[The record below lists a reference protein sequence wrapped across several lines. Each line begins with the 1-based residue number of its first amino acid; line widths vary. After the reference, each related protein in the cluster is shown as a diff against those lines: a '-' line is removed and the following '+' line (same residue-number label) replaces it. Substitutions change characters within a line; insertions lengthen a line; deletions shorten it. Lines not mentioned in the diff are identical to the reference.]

1 MADATHGYNILISLL
16 VGCNQCYQNAT
27 LQRKQVQK
35 YRIDAYS
42 WQTLNWIEAPELQ
55 IIGIY
60 KTLQYK
66 IDSNFRNL
74 QDFVGAP

>member
-1 MADATHGYNILISLL
+1 MKQYSNTNYVNFSPFIW
-16 VGCNQCYQNAT
+16 
-27 LQRKQVQK
+27 KQVQK

-66 IDSNFRNL
+66 IDSNLRHL